1 VVVQVGKDKSEQKAL
16 DDIREYGLH
25 IIMVGEDDKGPGFAY
40 SIGLFEN
47 YAHPEVIIIGLKPEL
62 SHRLLNN
69 MAYDIKEGK
78 TFSTGE
84 FHEDILDDFLC
95 YFGDVPQNKYRDYVG
110 WACWYYEGDDF
121 PLIQC
126 VYPTVKG
133 IFPWEANFPED
144 ARWFC
149 EMLCEPPREH

>member
-110 WACWYYEGDDF
+110 WDCWYYEGDDF

-133 IFPWEANFPED
+133 IFPWEPIFPED

-149 EMLCEPPREH
+149 EMLCEPPRD